1 MSKRSKSSHRWLAR
15 QRRDPF
21 ARRAAEEGQV
31 SRAHFKLEQLD
42 ERYSLLRPG
51 MRVLELGAAP
61 GGWTRYLEERLGGG
75 LLVACDPRPI
85 SAGADTVVIELEY
98 GEEATDRRIEAA
110 LGDEGLD
117 LVLSDMAP
125 NMSGNRTT
133 DQARAM
139 YLADL
144 AFDAAQRWLKPG
156 GAMAV
161 KLFQGEGVDA
171 WVAQLRERFATVQL
185 TKPAASRSGSREVY
199 AVARKYR
206 ADGAANR

>member
-1 MSKRSKSSHRWLAR
+1 LSKRSKSSHRWLSR

-21 ARRAAEEGQV
+21 ARRASSQGQV

-42 ERYSLLRPG
+42 RRFRLLRPG

-61 GGWTRYLEERLGGG
+61 GGWTRYLEDRLGGG
-75 LLVACDPRPI
+75 LLVCLDPRPVT
-85 SAGADTVVIELEY
+85 AGADTVVIEAAY
-98 GEEATDRRIEAA
+98 GEPEADERLAA
-110 LGDEGLD
+110 ILGEEGID

-139 YLADL
+139 HLADL
-144 AFDAAQRWLKPG
+144 ALDAARHWLKPG
-156 GAMAV
+156 GSMAV

-171 WVAQLRERFATVQL
+171 WMAEVRNCFDKARLC
-185 TKPAASRSGSREVY
+185 KPEASRSESREVY
-199 AVARKYR
+199 AVAQGFRPGN
-206 ADGAANR
+206 DG